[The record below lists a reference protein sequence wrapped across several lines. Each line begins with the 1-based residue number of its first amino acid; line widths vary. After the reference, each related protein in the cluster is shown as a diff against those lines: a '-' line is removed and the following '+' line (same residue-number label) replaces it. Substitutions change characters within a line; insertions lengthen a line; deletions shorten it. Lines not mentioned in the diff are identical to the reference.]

1 MVKLF
6 LDEFFVGRT
15 RMMKKILQNKLFLTI
30 VNMSTI
36 FLSILLLTISYCLK
50 GVNDESVWAKANF
63 LSKYNENVFCAILI
77 ILFVLM
83 ILGAIVS
90 IVTVCFKKK
99 IGLLI
104 STIYNCLLSLAMIL
118 GHLYAPIFKAG
129 SIVCI
134 VFSLIFSILGFVCL
148 LLMSQKTS
156 LEEEHQKPIKR
167 FLLIVNTLSLILL
180 FTIFLIP
187 IYSTKDETATISY
200 TLFSVFSGS
209 KTEVFLYF
217 VFLVFFITF
226 FASLLF
232 YISTLPDYFNNEKS
246 YIKKTRF
253 MNYLNMAISIAFFI
267 TGFILT
273 FYKQIKGTTS
283 TTSSFIPLILL
294 VILAVIQSILQGKYF
309 PIQIQSND
317 KQKKNLK
324 FEPLIYIFIFTIL
337 IFMSLFLNIIDIR
350 FEFNTV
356 QKKITFTG
364 LKLLTDYANLG
375 GGYQLLTF
383 VLFLFLLSSTILCVL
398 SLISYFSKY
407 QEYRRVIKL
416 SAILNMFFLFIL
428 GISAIYFQISQKMNE
443 DNILSILEAYHLPTD
458 IDYTYKIKSQA
469 IYLLMAGL
477 VVFIVMMFRGCLNS
491 IEEKVEVASTLQNQ
505 AAPSPTTVPTDEP
518 EKKEDELENFDACPA
533 FTELDSMHK
542 KFEALL
548 LKKRESEFAN
558 PTLPKLIQ
566 FVVEYAKNSRL
577 HLSYTPEDI
586 ATFVAGLVASRL
598 TILQGMSGTGKT
610 SLPKIFMEAI
620 MGQCDIIEVE
630 SSWRDKNELL
640 GYYNEFSKR
649 FTPKK
654 FTQALYKAKLNT
666 EVPTFIVLDEMNL
679 SRIEYYFS
687 DFLSLMENEEDK
699 RELKLLNLKIYQTIN
714 NKNFAYRA
722 LKNGHTLPIPTNVWF
737 IGTANKDE
745 STFEIS
751 DKVYDRAHTMNFNK
765 RAPKITSFGEALN
778 PQFLPYSVFD
788 KLLKEAKE
796 NGVFDAEDNPL
807 IQKVEALLLPYNISF
822 GNRILRQM
830 EDFVKIYCA
839 CFDNQEKALNMA
851 IEKILFSK
859 VVSKLEY
866 KNVEN
871 KEKLALEFEELKLY
885 TCSQFIRKLNE
896 D

>member
-6 LDEFFVGRT
+6 YNTFFAGRI
-15 RMMKKILQNKLFLTI
+15 RKMKKLLQNKLALTI
-30 VNMSTI
+30 ISMSTI
-36 FLSILLLTISYCLK
+36 ILSTFMLVLSYCFKGVGNKSIWSKADFLSQY
-50 GVNDESVWAKANF
+50 DA
-63 LSKYNENVFCAILI
+63 NVFCGVLI
-77 ILFVLM
+77 VLFVLM
-83 ILGAIVS
+83 ILAVIGSIVS
-90 IVTVCFKKK
+90 VFFKKR

-104 STIYNCLLSLAMIL
+104 SAIYNCLLSLIMIL
-118 GHLYAPIFKAG
+118 GHLYLPILKAG
-129 SIVCI
+129 SIVCV
-134 VFSLIFSILGFVCL
+134 VFALILSILGFVSI
-148 LLMSQKTS
+148 LLMSQKTTVQG
-156 LEEEHQKPIKR
+156 EHPKSIKR
-167 FLLIVNTLSLILL
+167 FLLIVNTLSLVLL

-187 IYSTKDETATISY
+187 IYSTKEPNGTKAF
-200 TLFSVFSGS
+200 TLFSVLSGGKS
-209 KTEVFLYF
+209 EVSLYF
-217 VFLVFFITF
+217 IFLIFFITF

-232 YISTLPDYFNNEKS
+232 YISTLPDYFNNETP

-253 MNYLNMAISIAFFI
+253 MNYLNMAISVAFFI
-267 TGFILT
+267 TGFIMT
-273 FYKQIKGTTS
+273 FSMQIKGTKA
-283 TTSSFIPLILL
+283 TTTAVIPLILL
-294 VILAVIQSILQGKYF
+294 VILALIQSVLQGKYF
-309 PIQIQSND
+309 PIQIPSNSE
-317 KQKKNLK
+317 QKKALK

-337 IFMSLFLNIIDIR
+337 IFMSLFLNIIDIQ
-350 FEFNTV
+350 FEYTTV
-356 QKKITFTG
+356 RRKITFTG
-364 LKLLTDYANLG
+364 LKLLTDYGNLG
-375 GGYQLLTF
+375 GGYQLLAF
-383 VLFLFLLSSTILCVL
+383 VLFLFLLSSAILCVIC
-398 SLISYFSKY
+398 LISFFSKY
-407 QEYRRVIKL
+407 KDHRRVIKL
-416 SAILNMFFLFIL
+416 SAILNMIFLFIL
-428 GISAIYFQISQKMNE
+428 GISAIYFQISQKINE
-443 DNILSILEAYHLPTD
+443 DNIISILEAYHLPTE
-458 IDYTYKIKSQA
+458 INYTYKIQSQS
-469 IYLLMAGL
+469 IYLFLVGL
-477 VVFIVMMFRGCLNS
+477 VVFSVMMVRGCLNS
-491 IEEKVEVASTLQNQ
+491 LEQKEISPSIQNQ
-505 AAPSPTTVPTDEP
+505 DEP
-518 EKKEDELENFDACPA
+518 EATSTTVDEADKKEDELESFDACPA
-533 FTELDSMHK
+533 FTEIDLMHK

-548 LKKRESEFAN
+548 LKKQESEFVA
-558 PTLPKLIQ
+558 PSLPRLVR

-586 ATFVAGLVASRL
+586 ATFVAGLGASRL
-598 TILQGMSGTGKT
+598 AILQGMSGTGKT

-620 MGQCDIIEVE
+620 MGQCEIIEVE

-654 FTQALYKAKLNT
+654 FTQALYKAKLNA

-699 RELKLLNLKIYQTIN
+699 RELKLLNLKIYRTIN
-714 NKNFAYRA
+714 NKNIAYRA

-737 IGTANKDE
+737 IGTANRDE

-751 DKVYDRAHTMNFNK
+751 DKVYDRAQTMNFNK

-778 PQFLPYSVFD
+778 PQFVSYSAFNR
-788 KLLKEAKE
+788 LLKEAKE

-839 CFDNQEKALNMA
+839 CFDNQEKALNVA

-871 KEKLALEFEELKLY
+871 KEMLALEFDQLKLY